1 MLNNRFGNIYR
12 HLGNYGLMDVAGK
25 VILITGGGR
34 GIGAAL
40 ANSFSEAG
48 AKVVVVSRTKAE
60 IETVAAEVQGL
71 AVVGDVRN
79 ADDCARVVKEAIAH
93 FGKIDVLINNAGVA
107 YNKPFTEHTVQEYDT
122 IMDTNVKGVF
132 LLTKEVIKHHPHVI
146 ITISSGAGKSAYPGL
161 SVYCASKFAVR
172 GLMESLSQE
181 THAKVYTV
189 LPGGVDTRMYHEL
202 FDARARVKPQQIAD
216 AVVSLVQEEPESG
229 FELELYNI
237 L

>member
-1 MLNNRFGNIYR
+1 
-12 HLGNYGLMDVAGK
+12 MDLHGK
-25 VILITGGGR
+25 IILVTGGGR

-48 AKVVVVSRTKAE
+48 AKVVVVARTKADV
-60 IETVAAEVQGL
+60 ETVAAEVGGL
-71 AVVGDVRN
+71 ALTGDVRSE
-79 ADDCARVVKEAIAH
+79 ADCERIVKEAVHH

-107 YNKPFTEHTVQEYDT
+107 VNKPFTEHSENDYNA

-132 LLTKEVIKHHPHVI
+132 FMTKAVMKHHPHIV

-161 SVYCASKFAVR
+161 SVYSASKFAVR

-189 LPGGVDTRMYHEL
+189 LPGGVDTRMYQEM
-202 FDARARVKPQQIAD
+202 FDARTRVKPQQVAD
-216 AVVSLVQEEPESG
+216 AIVSLVQEEPATG